1 MNIFLLICIP
11 GRQHLLYCPKEV
23 QLKHE
28 NRNLKRRTYNITEPR
43 RTGLWNIR
51 HKLEDIIII
60 ALCTVVICGGE
71 DFVEMEEF
79 GKAKKEWLESFLELS
94 NDIPDSDTFRRV
106 FHWSLDVIFKEDAAK
121 ARKDN
126 SQLNMNVL
134 RKTAL
139 SLLNKVRYGC
149 VSKRIIRLGLL

>member
-1 MNIFLLICIP
+1 
-11 GRQHLLYCPKEV
+11 
-23 QLKHE
+23 
-28 NRNLKRRTYNITEPR
+28 
-43 RTGLWNIR
+43 
-51 HKLEDIIII
+51 
-60 ALCTVVICGGE
+60 
-71 DFVEMEEF
+71 MEEF

-94 NDIPDSDTFRRV
+94 NDIPDSDTFCRV

-149 VSKRIIRLGLL
+149 VSKRIIRFGLL